1 VLLIRRSSDWGETL
15 AAWIGPSL
23 KALDEHPKRMGQ
35 RRKPVEHP
43 FGTIRLH
50 GAADENAAAG
60 CTGMAIHVLA
70 CNFTS

>member
-1 VLLIRRSSDWGETL
+1 
-15 AAWIGPSL
+15 
-23 KALDEHPKRMGQ
+23 MGQ
-35 RRKPVEHP
+35 RGKPVEHP